1 MTSRTLSRVA
11 LSGILSVGLFAG
23 AACSDSSDGAPT
35 VEDPVA
41 TGRELATEFLTL
53 LVDADTEGL
62 DDFLADGFQIQRA
75 DGTGGDKEEYL
86 ADLPTVDSF
95 ELGDTMIVTQDD
107 DALTL
112 RWTLVADE
120 AVTDNQTEQQL
131 STDEAPRLSTFVWRD
146 GRWRL
151 MSHANF
157 NLPAS

>member
-11 LSGILSVGLFAG
+11 LTGLLTVGLFAG

-35 VEDPVA
+35 VEDPAA

-62 DDFLADGFQIQRA
+62 DEFLADGFQIQRA

-86 ADLPTVDSF
+86 ADLPQVDSF

-120 AVTDNQTEQQL
+120 AVTDNQSEQQL

-146 GRWRL
+146 GGWRL